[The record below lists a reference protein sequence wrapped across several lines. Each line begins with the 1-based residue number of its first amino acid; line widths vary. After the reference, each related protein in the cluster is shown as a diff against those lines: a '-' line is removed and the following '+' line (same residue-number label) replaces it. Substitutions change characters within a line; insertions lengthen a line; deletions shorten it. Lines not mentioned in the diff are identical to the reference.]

1 VSSDLDPTFDEIRKG
16 GAILAMIARARISE
30 CLEHMDKGDFP
41 EALSRLGEAHGRLQA
56 LAQAQQN
63 LGGFASMLIKR
74 GSELVPGDRIY
85 QIGTIETIDPEVKH
99 EGGPD
104 EETIMHILLDDGMRT
119 GTVNAADEV
128 LVVVGDGDGDGD

>member
-1 VSSDLDPTFDEIRKG
+1 MSSDLDPTFDEIRKG

-30 CLEHMDKGDFP
+30 CLEYMDRGDFP

-74 GSELVPGDRIY
+74 GHDIAVGDRIY
-85 QIGTIETIDPEVKH
+85 QVGIVEAVNAEIKH

-104 EETIMHILLDDGMRT
+104 EETFMHITLDE
-119 GTVNAADEV
+119 GTRQGTINGSDEV
-128 LVVVGDGDGDGD
+128 LVIVGDGDE